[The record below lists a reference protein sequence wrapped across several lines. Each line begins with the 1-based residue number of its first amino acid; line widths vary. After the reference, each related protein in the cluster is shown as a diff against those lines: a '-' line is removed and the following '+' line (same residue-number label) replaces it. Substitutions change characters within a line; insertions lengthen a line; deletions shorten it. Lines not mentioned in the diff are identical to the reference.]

1 MAKKKKQVEGAAP
14 ILKRNCLM
22 CNQEFEPKGPT
33 NRICNRAPCRR
44 RRSRPG
50 MYTEAVNHPNKP
62 DPEGLIRFPV

>member
-1 MAKKKKQVEGAAP
+1 MTKKKKKAEDEVP
-14 ILKRNCLM
+14 LLIRKCLM
-22 CNQEFEPKGPT
+22 CNQEFEPKSRT

-44 RRSRPG
+44 KRSRPG